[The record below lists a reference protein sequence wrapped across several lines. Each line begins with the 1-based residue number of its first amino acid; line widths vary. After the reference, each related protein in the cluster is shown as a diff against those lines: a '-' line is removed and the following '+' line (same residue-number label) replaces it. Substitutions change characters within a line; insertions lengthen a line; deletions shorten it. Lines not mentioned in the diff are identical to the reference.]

1 MSDGLKSSSKSSPTG
16 AVMLPSGGAGTVT
29 PEPADRQRA
38 FTTGSRSKRILG
50 PGFIGRVLLIAFLC
64 VIGIAVLAPVWTMV
78 VTALT
83 PEGLVFIENARLWP
97 AQISRENFDELS
109 KDFPFLRWYWN
120 SVTTASLFT
129 LGQLFSCS
137 VTAFA
142 LSFFR
147 FRGREVLLVV
157 VLATMMLPF
166 QVLMVPLFWLM
177 KNLHLTNNLAALWLP
192 AFFGDVTGAFGIF
205 LLRQAFLQIPRDLA
219 EAAVI
224 DGANPATIFLRIYL
238 PLATPFLAVLT
249 VFSFMTSWNDFVRP
263 IVYIT
268 DISNMTVTGGLSYFQ
283 TQFHVSW
290 GPLMAGALAAM
301 APTLCLYVL
310 AQRYFIR
317 MAVATGLKG

>member
-1 MSDGLKSSSKSSPTG
+1 MSSNPKASSQEVVSVG
-16 AVMLPSGGAGTVT
+16 APVASSGGKQAKVVG
-29 PEPADRQRA
+29 ARA
-38 FTTGSRSKRILG
+38 ARLKRKVGRSWVRKLLLFGILILVG
-50 PGFIGRVLLIAFLC
+50 VV
-64 VIGIAVLAPVWTMV
+64 VIAPVWTML

-83 PEGLVFIENARLWP
+83 PEGLVFTENARLWP
-97 AQISRENFDELS
+97 AEISRENFDALTS
-109 KDFPFLRWYWN
+109 SFPFPRWYLN
-120 SVTTASLFT
+120 SFVTASLFT
-129 LGQLFSCS
+129 IGQLFSCS
-137 VTAFA
+137 ITAFA

-147 FRGREVLLVV
+147 FRGRDALLVV

-177 KNLHLTNNLAALWLP
+177 KFLHLSNSLTALWLP

-205 LLRQAFLQIPRDLA
+205 LLRQAFMQIPRDLS

-224 DGANPATIFLRIYL
+224 DGANPVTIFARIYL
-238 PLATPFLAVLT
+238 PLVTPFLAVLT

-268 DISNMTVTGGLSYFQ
+268 DISNMTVTGGLSFFQ

-290 GPLMAGALAAM
+290 GPLMAGALVAM
-301 APTLCLYVL
+301 APTLCLYIV

-317 MAVATGLKG
+317 MAVASGLKG

>member
-1 MSDGLKSSSKSSPTG
+1 MSDHIQARSTADSAA
-16 AVMLPSGGAGTVT
+16 AVPLPSADSLTVAASRCRFG
-29 PEPADRQRA
+29 PA
-38 FTTGSRSKRILG
+38 FFGNLLLTILLSI
-50 PGFIGRVLLIAFLC
+50 IGLAI
-64 VIGIAVLAPVWTMV
+64 IAPVWTML

-83 PEGLVFIENARLWP
+83 PEGLVFIEKARLWP
-97 AQISRENFDELS
+97 AQISTENFDALS
-109 KDFPFLRWYWN
+109 ASFPFLKWYWN
-120 SVTTASLFT
+120 SLSTATLFT
-129 LGQLFSCS
+129 IGQLFSCS
-137 VTAFA
+137 ITAFA

-147 FRGREVLLVV
+147 FRGRDVLLVI

-177 KNLHLTNNLAALWLP
+177 KTLHLTNNLASLWLP

-219 EAAVI
+219 EAAVM
-224 DGANPATIFLRIYL
+224 DGANPVTIFTRIYM
-238 PLATPFLAVLT
+238 PLVTPFLAVLT

-268 DISNMTVTGGLSYFQ
+268 DIQNMTVTGGLSYFQ

-301 APTLCLYVL
+301 APTLILYIL

>member
-1 MSDGLKSSSKSSPTG
+1 MSDRLTLASASG
-16 AVMLPSGGAGTVT
+16 AK
-29 PEPADRQRA
+29 
-38 FTTGSRSKRILG
+38 RSKRHFG
-50 PGFIGRVLLIAFLC
+50 PGFVRKLLLTVLLSVVGLA
-64 VIGIAVLAPVWTMV
+64 VIVPVWTMV

-83 PEGLVFIENARLWP
+83 PEGLVFTQNARLWP
-97 AQISRENFDELS
+97 SQVSLENFDELT

-120 SVTTASLFT
+120 SFSTASLFT

-137 VTAFA
+137 ITAFA
-142 LSFFR
+142 LAFFR

-177 KNLHLTNNLAALWLP
+177 KSLHLTNNLASLWLP

-238 PLATPFLAVLT
+238 PLVTPFLAVLT

-268 DISNMTVTGGLSYFQ
+268 DISNMTVTGGLSFFQ

-290 GPLMAGALAAM
+290 GPLMAGALTAM
-301 APTLCLYVL
+301 APTLILYVV